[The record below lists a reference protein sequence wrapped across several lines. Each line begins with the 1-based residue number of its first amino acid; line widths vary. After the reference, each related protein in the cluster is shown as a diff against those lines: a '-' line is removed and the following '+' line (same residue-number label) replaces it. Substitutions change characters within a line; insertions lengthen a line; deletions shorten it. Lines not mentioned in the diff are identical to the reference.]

1 VSPISRDSGPRP
13 LPVTS
18 AQPLPWRAP
27 GTLRDQHEALERGMA
42 SCLRIFAELAAVTG
56 ESERAMRLRTAAD
69 LLHAGGPSLQPR
81 PSADAAAPIAHLP
94 RRTSRRKRCSL
105 TDRELQVARLIASG
119 LTNRQIAAELA
130 ISERTAD
137 THVQNML
144 NRLGVSS
151 RAQVAAW
158 IAARDR

>member
-1 VSPISRDSGPRP
+1 VSAVSRDSAPRP
-13 LPVTS
+13 ILVAP

-27 GTLRDQHEALERGMA
+27 ASLRDQHEALERGMA

-56 ESERAMRLRTAAD
+56 ESDRAMRLRTAAD
-69 LLHAGGPSLQPR
+69 FLHAGGPSLQPHQ
-81 PSADAAAPIAHLP
+81 SSGAAAPIAHLP

-105 TDRELQVARLIASG
+105 TDRELQVARLIAGG
-119 LTNRQIAAELA
+119 LTNRQIAAELE

-144 NRLGVSS
+144 NRLGAVS
-151 RAQVAAW
+151 RAQLAAW
-158 IAARDR
+158 IAARDH